1 MFELKTKN
9 YQDQISRLEE
19 KESET
24 KKEYTKLHDRYSEL
38 FKTHLDY
45 MEKTKSMIGAEKL
58 EQLQQGFGVS
68 RPRIGGMALS
78 QLTSRS
84 SGPVSFGYSE
94 LENNNAHQASILTD
108 FASQTTP
115 GVDRSST
122 TLRNELKNSPDAN
135 QISPVNNSNFV
146 EHHQGSFTS
155 AN

>member
-1 MFELKTKN
+1 MCNPILALLLSSQRMYKRKPDRHPKLKQNYTFSGSEQKLLEIEDIYDGERKDATVKIDSLTSIVKMFELKTKN
-9 YQDQISRLEE
+9 YQDQISRLDE

-78 QLTSRS
+78 QLTSR
-84 SGPVSFGYSE
+84 
-94 LENNNAHQASILTD
+94 
-108 FASQTTP
+108 
-115 GVDRSST
+115 
-122 TLRNELKNSPDAN
+122 
-135 QISPVNNSNFV
+135 
-146 EHHQGSFTS
+146 
-155 AN
+155 

>member
-9 YQDQISRLEE
+9 YQDQISRLDE

-78 QLTSRS
+78 QLTSRLIFQD
-84 SGPVSFGYSE
+84 SFLDAKVEAKNRKDYPSFF
-94 LENNNAHQASILTD
+94 LYILPK
-108 FASQTTP
+108 S
-115 GVDRSST
+115 VRC
-122 TLRNELKNSPDAN
+122 NK
-135 QISPVNNSNFV
+135 
-146 EHHQGSFTS
+146 
-155 AN
+155 